1 MFGMQTALSVLTI
14 NLPFSSAKVL
24 EMNMT
29 LTALN
34 AAALVALVA
43 FHFQGAGV
51 NEQVSAQAVQPH
63 HSVRQTPQLAVMTD
77 KRANAAMLTNDAE
90 ETLQIPRGEERWVF

>member
-1 MFGMQTALSVLTI
+1 
-14 NLPFSSAKVL
+14 
-24 EMNMT
+24 MNMT

-90 ETLQIPRGEERWVF
+90 ESLQIPRGEERWVF

>member
-1 MFGMQTALSVLTI
+1 
-14 NLPFSSAKVL
+14 
-24 EMNMT
+24 MNMT

-34 AAALVALVA
+34 AAALVVLVA

-51 NEQVSAQAVQPH
+51 DEQVSAQAVQPH

-90 ETLQIPRGEERWVF
+90 ESLQIPRGEERWVF